1 MTQSESTAPPIIKPI
16 VSVTNGG
23 GGISGGAKECE
34 KQKRFLAIPTKSPLY
49 SLFFFSSVVCSGQS
63 LAP

>member
-34 KQKRFLAIPTKSPLY
+34 KQKRFPTKSPVVFVVFF
-49 SLFFFSSVVCSGQS
+49 LFRRM
-63 LAP
+63 

>member
-34 KQKRFLAIPTKSPLY
+34 KQKRFLVIPTKSPFVFVVFF
-49 SLFFFSSVVCSGQS
+49 LFRRM
-63 LAP
+63 